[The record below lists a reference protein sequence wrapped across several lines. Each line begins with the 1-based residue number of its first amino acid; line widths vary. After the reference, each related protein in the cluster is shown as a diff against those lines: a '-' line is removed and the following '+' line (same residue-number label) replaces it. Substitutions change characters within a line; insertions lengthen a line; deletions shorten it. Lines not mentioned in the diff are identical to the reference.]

1 MNWFLENFK
10 KFDKKVAIVF
20 KNKNYLYSDLYN
32 KIKEIEVNLLS
43 NIKKGEVVSILSDY
57 SFESIALLIS
67 LYKNKNII
75 VPITNTIE
83 SEIKDRIEESYTD
96 KIIKIVNKDY
106 QIEDIV
112 SNEKN
117 QMIKNLQEN
126 SQSGLILFSSGST
139 GKPKAMIHNFDNL
152 VEHYKDKKE
161 KSINMIL
168 FLMFDHIGGLN
179 TLLNILSMGSTAI
192 IPENRNADDVCKLL
206 QDYKIMVLPSS
217 PTFLNL
223 ILMSKSNE
231 KYDLSS
237 LRMITY
243 GTEAM
248 PESLLNRLKGA
259 FPKVKFLQTFGTS
272 ETGIANTSS
281 KSSNST
287 FMKIDDPELEY
298 KIVDN
303 ELWLKSKTQVMGYL
317 NSSMD
322 SFTSDGWFKT
332 GDLVETTED
341 GYIKIVGRNKEVI
354 NVGGEKVLPNEV
366 ESVILEIDEI
376 EDCMVY
382 GETNIITG
390 QTVVCD
396 VVLKEELLQNE
407 IKKIVRKFCKDKL
420 DSYKIPTKV
429 NVVEKTNFSD
439 RFKKIRKKN

>member
-1 MNWFLENFK
+1 MSWFIENFK
-10 KFDKKVAIVF
+10 KFDKKIAIVF
-20 KNKNYLYSDLYN
+20 KNQNYSYGDLYN
-32 KIKEIEVNLLS
+32 Q
-43 NIKKGEVVSILSDY
+43 IKKIENELLPIIEKGKVVSILSDY
-57 SFESIALLIS
+57 SFESIALLIA

-75 VPITNTIE
+75 VPITTTIE
-83 SEIKDRIEESYTD
+83 SEIKERIKESYSD
-96 KIIKIVNKDY
+96 KIIKIIDNKY
-106 QIEDIV
+106 LIEEHNSDD
-112 SNEKN
+112 KH
-117 QMIKNLQEN
+117 QMIKNLQDN

-161 KSINMIL
+161 KSLNMIL

-179 TLLNILSMGSTAI
+179 TLLNILSMGATMI

-223 ILMSKSNE
+223 ILMSKANE

-248 PESLLNRLKGA
+248 PESLLNRLKVA
-259 FPKVKFLQTFGTS
+259 FPRVKFLQTFGTS

-322 SFTSDGWFKT
+322 SFTEDGWFKT
-332 GDLVETTED
+332 GDLVEATED
-341 GYIKIVGRNKEVI
+341 GYIKIIGRNKEVI

-366 ESVILEIDEI
+366 ESIVLEIPEI
-376 EDCMVY
+376 EDVMVY
-382 GETNIITG
+382 GEANIITG

-396 VVLKEELLQNE
+396 VVLKNELTQNE

-420 DSYKIPTKV
+420 DAYKIPTKV
-429 NVVEKTNFSD
+429 NVVDKTNFGD
-439 RFKKIRKKN
+439 RFKKIRRK